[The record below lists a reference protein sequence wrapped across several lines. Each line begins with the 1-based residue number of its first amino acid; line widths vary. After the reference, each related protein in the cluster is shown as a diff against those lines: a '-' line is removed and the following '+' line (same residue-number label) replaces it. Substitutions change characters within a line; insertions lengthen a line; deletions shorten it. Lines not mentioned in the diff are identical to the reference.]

1 MLLHFSRSDENKI
14 HIILFPVLS
23 SSPTTHLKVS
33 CLPFSLFWCICL
45 HLYLYL
51 HSSDIL
57 FSHLNPVHSARYFQS
72 KLYIIPFHFLSTI
85 CQSQQHFN
93 HPVAPRVR
101 SYTRILLF
109 CRIPS
114 IFCSPKQVP
123 ILLHRLR
130 HLVVTSGFSCKI
142 SPTYYKSHLHCE
154 RIYQVL

>member
-1 MLLHFSRSDENKI
+1 MLLHFSRSDENNI
-14 HIILFPVLS
+14 HIILFPILS

-57 FSHLNPVHSARYFQS
+57 FSHLNLVHSARYFQS

-93 HPVAPRVR
+93 HPLCSTCNVLHSNFALLQNTLHLLLSQASSCFAAPFTAPGGDLRVFLQNIP
-101 SYTRILLF
+101 YIL
-109 CRIPS
+109 
-114 IFCSPKQVP
+114 
-123 ILLHRLR
+123 
-130 HLVVTSGFSCKI
+130 
-142 SPTYYKSHLHCE
+142 
-154 RIYQVL
+154 